1 MTASSLPA
9 RIGYAIIAFPIGAI
23 LGYFIMLQLLLR
35 IGSIFKDPHPS
46 MQGFGYFMMSLAA
59 AATLG
64 LSLSL
69 VALTLPWYRPSAKT
83 GRTMRIVLSA
93 LVVFFAFIVLSGQGN
108 ALIFSMAVS
117 VWLAL
122 VLSLTFI
129 RHGVL
134 DHTHRSNPQSLE

>member
-1 MTASSLPA
+1 
-9 RIGYAIIAFPIGAI
+9 
-23 LGYFIMLQLLLR
+23 
-35 IGSIFKDPHPS
+35 

-69 VALTLPWYRPSAKT
+69 VVLTLPWYRPSAKT
-83 GRTMRIVLSA
+83 GRTMRIVLSV

-108 ALIFSMAVS
+108 ALIFSIAVS
-117 VWLAL
+117 LWLAL

-134 DHTHRSNPQSLE
+134 DRTQTEQP